1 MKKRLIPWALLLCLA
16 VCVSVAAAKDGEARE
31 PAPPRSPE
39 AAVTEIP
46 RMIPADEFGGCFLEG
61 EKLVVNVAG
70 SESAAER
77 RLEPL
82 AEDIEIEFRSV
93 KHPLRSL
100 EQGKDFLAQYMGEF
114 GISALDANEVTNRV
128 DIYLSEYSE
137 SVFEEIEALVAGQ
150 FGEALPLH
158 FIDTRG
164 TEIKYTVA
172 E

>member
-1 MKKRLIPWALLLCLA
+1 MNKRLVPWALLLCLA
-16 VCVSVAAAKDGEARE
+16 VCVSVAAATGGEARE

-82 AEDIEIEFRSV
+82 AEDIEIEFRTV
-93 KHPLRSL
+93 KYPLRSL
-100 EQGKDFLAQYMGEF
+100 EQGKDFLAQYMGQY

-150 FGEALPLH
+150 FGGELPLH